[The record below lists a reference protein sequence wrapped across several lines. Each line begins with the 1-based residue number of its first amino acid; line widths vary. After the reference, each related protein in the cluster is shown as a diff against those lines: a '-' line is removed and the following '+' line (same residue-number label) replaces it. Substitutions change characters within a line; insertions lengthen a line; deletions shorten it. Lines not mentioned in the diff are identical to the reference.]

1 MPRADVTVTITGVVV
16 RVRTRETILR
26 AVIRI
31 AAEQPAPRSQPT
43 LYDSYMLFIKAERS
57 RFALHPI
64 RHPAMAQS
72 KAASRR
78 YGNEDRGRC
87 SSSHTRDQPASRKP
101 QDRRTTSTANY
112 YLMQEDC
119 HTIAGRNSMQ

>member
-43 LYDSYMLFIKAERS
+43 LYDSYMLRIKAERS
-57 RFALHPI
+57 RFALHTI
-64 RHPAMAQS
+64 TAYAMAQS
-72 KAASRR
+72 KAASRCDGDD
-78 YGNEDRGRC
+78 YRGRR
-87 SSSHTRDQPASRKP
+87 SSTHTRDHPESR
-101 QDRRTTSTANY
+101 
-112 YLMQEDC
+112 
-119 HTIAGRNSMQ
+119 